1 MRQRAQRDKPAEPE
15 QAACHEPEW
24 WEGVGYKVDFE
35 DSLENALESVVVG
48 GPRTTRAT
56 RRPLRCGLDDDAERE
71 DGPGEEESDEDRV
84 ARVARELLGFGSGT
98 PSTSNVHRPRLGL
111 PRAAGDEPK
120 RGRAEI
126 EALGAFDVEVF
137 SDGFHVANSA
147 DGETLEI
154 SNVGSSIMLVS
165 STVGDDVVSVTVASD
180 GNEVACDVAV
190 FDDKAREAR
199 VPCSVA
205 RVSEPC
211 SRASRVHRIIRAP

>member
-1 MRQRAQRDKPAEPE
+1 M
-15 QAACHEPEW
+15 
-24 WEGVGYKVDFE
+24 
-35 DSLENALESVVVG
+35 LELQSETM
-48 GPRTTRAT
+48 P
-56 RRPLRCGLDDDAERE
+56 
-71 DGPGEEESDEDRV
+71 
-84 ARVARELLGFGSGT
+84 GSG
-98 PSTSNVHRPRLGL
+98 
-111 PRAAGDEPK
+111 
-120 RGRAEI
+120 
-126 EALGAFDVEVF
+126 GAFDVEVF